1 MNKVIKIHPSDN
13 LVVAMD
19 NLKKGEKVIVEND
32 EITLLYSV
40 KQKHKFAQSDLNR
53 NDPLIMYGVKVGVA
67 NQKVLKGE
75 PLTTNNMDNDFSDD
89 ISFENVGKIKRAKN
103 HSTNHFFMGYP
114 RKDGRV
120 GTQNVW
126 LFFPLV
132 FCENRNIE
140 LLKTIFEREFYPDKL
155 HEHQQFLRGLVQNED
170 IRTDRSDVKNPF
182 PNVEIRFITHNGG
195 CGGTR
200 SDSKMLARLLSGY
213 ANNPNVA
220 GVSVLSL
227 GCQNLQVELF
237 LDELK
242 SINPSFDKPLLI
254 FDQQKVGKGDELIK
268 KIIKDSI
275 EEIKKV
281 NEIKIEKC
289 PLSKLTIGLEC

>member
-1 MNKVIKIHPSDN
+1 M
-13 LVVAMD
+13 
-19 NLKKGEKVIVEND
+19 
-32 EITLLYSV
+32 
-40 KQKHKFAQSDLNR
+40 
-53 NDPLIMYGVKVGVA
+53 
-67 NQKVLKGE
+67 
-75 PLTTNNMDNDFSDD
+75 
-89 ISFENVGKIKRAKN
+89 
-103 HSTNHFFMGYP
+103 
-114 RKDGRV
+114 
-120 GTQNVW
+120 

-170 IRTDRSDVKNPF
+170 IRTDWSDVKNPF

-200 SDSKMLARLLSGY
+200 SDSKMLARLLSEY

-281 NEIKIEKC
+281 NKIKRENVHY
-289 PLSKLTIGLEC
+289 PS